1 MRLGFVTDLRSERV
15 AFAAA
20 QGFEGIEVA
29 AGWGGCPLHPESAT
43 DAECQRAREL
53 LDKHGIAALTVLWG
67 EDYTE
72 LADPLARFRRVV
84 AMTQT
89 LGAPIVTANC
99 WAPRD
104 ASLDEQH
111 AYAVG
116 IWTDAARIAEDAGL
130 RVAFE
135 NCPHGGANYLRTP
148 ATFDAF
154 FDAVTSPAVGLEFDP
169 SHLLFQFID
178 PVPEIRAFGERI
190 YAFHAKDTQILH
202 DKLQRVGVNGDGW
215 WRFRVPG
222 YGDLDWRA
230 IFIALSDIAYA
241 GDIIIEHEDPVF
253 GGPEGLVLAAQH
265 LRPFIAPT
273 ATEEA

>member
-1 MRLGFVTDLRSERV
+1 MKLGFITDLQKERV

-20 QGFEGIEVA
+20 QGFDGLEVA
-29 AGWGGCPLHPESAT
+29 VGWRDCALHPESAT
-43 DAECQRAREL
+43 DDECRAAREL
-53 LDKHGIAALTVLWG
+53 LDRYGLAALTLFWA
-67 EDYTE
+67 ENHTE
-72 LADPLARFRRVV
+72 LDDPAGRFHRVV
-84 AMTQT
+84 EMAKA
-89 LGAPIVTANC
+89 LGTPIITANC

-111 AYAVG
+111 AWVAKL
-116 IWTDAARIAEDAGL
+116 WSECARIAEDNGL

-148 ATFDAF
+148 ATFSAF
-154 FDAVTSPAVGLEFDP
+154 FEAVTSPAVGLEFDP
-169 SHLLFQFID
+169 SHFVFQFID

-190 YAFHAKDTQILH
+190 YAFHAKDTQIL
-202 DKLQRVGVNGDGW
+202 KKELQRVGVSGDGW

-230 IFIALSDIAYA
+230 IFIALSDIGYA
-241 GDIIIEHEDPVF
+241 GDIVIEHEDPVF

-273 ATEEA
+273 DVGEG